1 MAARRF
7 LWIVAIIVGL
17 VFAMALVWRLA
28 ADRLIQVTMTPTI
41 GFSESV
47 QAPAPDY
54 ALASSWLARPDLK
67 GNPALW
73 VPEGFAAAPMPA
85 AVVFFVSPTAFLERG
100 RWNAP
105 LDDAAT
111 NERLATFARM
121 QASVFN
127 GVAAVWIPRTRQATL
142 GAFLKEG
149 PDADAA
155 LALAYAD
162 VERAFDAFLAA
173 NPGDTPIIIA
183 GHSQGS
189 RHILHLM
196 RARGAAIR
204 ERLVAVY
211 AVGWAVALP
220 GDLEALRLPA
230 CASAGQAGCVVS
242 WQSWAADGD
251 LAKAAESYAKVKTV
265 TGARIGTSRMLCT
278 NPLTGGGGRAGSAA
292 NAGAL
297 FGEGVEAKRVGAEC
311 AENGLLLIAPAP
323 DDIGGFVLPNGNYHA
338 YDYSLFWANARAD
351 VEARLSA
358 FGGAKP
364 LPPE

>member
-7 LWIVAIIVGL
+7 LWIVAIIAGL
-17 VFAMALVWRLA
+17 VILLALVWRLA
-28 ADRLIQVTMTPTI
+28 ADRLIAVAMTPTLS
-41 GFSESV
+41 FAESAA
-47 QAPAPDY
+47 APAPDY
-54 ALASSWLARPDLK
+54 AQASSWLARPDLK
-67 GNPALW
+67 DNPALW
-73 VPEGFAAAPMPA
+73 VPKGFAPAPAPA
-85 AVVFFVSPTAFLERG
+85 AAVFFVSPTAFLERG

-155 LALAYAD
+155 LALAYSD

-183 GHSQGS
+183 GHSQGA

-196 RARGAAIR
+196 RARGEAVR
-204 ERLVAVY
+204 GRLVAVY
-211 AVGWAVALP
+211 AVGWAVAVP
-220 GDLEALRLPA
+220 GDLEAIGLPA
-230 CASAGQAGCVVS
+230 CGRAGQAGCVAS

-265 TGARIGTSRMLCT
+265 SGARIGASPMLCT
-278 NPLTGGGGRAGSAA
+278 NPLTGGGGKAGVEA

-297 FGEGVEAKRVGAEC
+297 FGEGLEAKRVGAAC
-311 AENGLLLIAPAP
+311 AENGLLLVEPAP
-323 DDIGGFVLPNGNYHA
+323 DDIGAMVLPNGNFHA

-358 FGGAKP
+358 FGEAKT